1 MKSNKYRDISP
12 NATDEEV
19 TKTFVEDVAAVAD
32 ELPVQE
38 YKVRSTIPKLRIRT
52 APYSTAEALDSISIG
67 QSVTIVEE
75 KNGWGKTKFSGW
87 VNLKYTERV

>member
-1 MKSNKYRDISP
+1 MKDKHR
-12 NATDEEV
+12 EV
-19 TKTFVEDVAAVAD
+19 KPMATKTEVEQSFIEDVEAVKD
-32 ELPVQE
+32 ELPVSVE

-52 APYSTAEALDSISIG
+52 APDSTAEALDSISIG

>member
-1 MKSNKYRDISP
+1 MKDKHREVKP
-12 NATDEEV
+12 MATETEV
-19 TKTFVEDVAAVAD
+19 EQSFIEDVEAVAD
-32 ELPVQE
+32 ELPMQE

-52 APYSTAEALDSISIG
+52 APDSTAEALDSISIG